1 MADARAD
8 AALEDFRGKDCAFVA
23 NWLQEREQ
31 KAQQG
36 IQAEDDLIPLAKR
49 SCLSKEEV
57 QIWIAHLSKKKLTR
71 AKAVQKARETRAKKK
86 QR

>member
-1 MADARAD
+1 MTDISTLLQLRINNQAIRA
-8 AALEDFRGKDCAFVA
+8 LPPNMLIEETFK
-23 NWLQEREQ
+23 
-31 KAQQG
+31 KG
-36 IQAEDDLIPLAKR
+36 IQAEDHLIPLAKR